1 MEFLKKLLGDDLY
14 SQLETKFNEYNS
26 TKTDKEKQIKL
37 ADIGSGNYV
46 EKNEY
51 EALNGQL
58 NGKQTELETANALIE
73 DLKKGNKS
81 NEDLQSKISEYEEQV
96 ADLRTQ
102 LEETK
107 LKSAVKVALMSENAV
122 DVDYLTFKLNESG
135 EAIELDENG
144 NIKGWQDKI
153 SNLKTKFPKMFESGD
168 SGGYKILGDNR
179 LPNGGGETVLT
190 RNDIL
195 KKPYAERAAL
205 YSENPDAYNEA
216 MSK

>member
-14 SQLETKFNEYNS
+14 SQLETKINEYNS

-107 LKSAVKVALMSENAV
+107 LKSAVKVARMSENAV

>member
-14 SQLETKFNEYNS
+14 SQLETKINEYNS

-81 NEDLQSKISEYEEQV
+81 NDDLQSKISEYEEQV

-122 DVDYLTFKLNESG
+122 DIDYLTFKLNESG

-168 SGGYKILGDNR
+168 SGEYKILGDNR

>member
-14 SQLETKFNEYNS
+14 SQLETKINEYNS

-96 ADLRTQ
+96 ADP
-102 LEETK
+102 
-107 LKSAVKVALMSENAV
+107 A
-122 DVDYLTFKLNESG
+122 D
-135 EAIELDENG
+135 
-144 NIKGWQDKI
+144 
-153 SNLKTKFPKMFESGD
+153 
-168 SGGYKILGDNR
+168 
-179 LPNGGGETVLT
+179 
-190 RNDIL
+190 
-195 KKPYAERAAL
+195 AA
-205 YSENPDAYNEA
+205 
-216 MSK
+216 

>member
-14 SQLETKFNEYNS
+14 SQLETKINEYNS

-81 NEDLQSKISEYEEQV
+81 NDDLQSKISEYEEQV

>member
-14 SQLETKFNEYNS
+14 SQLETKINEYNS

-81 NEDLQSKISEYEEQV
+81 NDDLQSKISEYEEQV
-96 ADLRTQ
+96 VDLRTQ

-107 LKSAVKVALMSENAV
+107 LKSTVKVALMSENAV

>member
-14 SQLETKFNEYNS
+14 SHLETKINEYNS

-81 NEDLQSKISEYEEQV
+81 NDDLQSKISEYEEQV
-96 ADLRTQ
+96 VDLRTQ

>member
-14 SQLETKFNEYNS
+14 SQLETKINEYNS

-135 EAIELDENG
+135 ETIELDENG

>member
-14 SQLETKFNEYNS
+14 SQLETKINEYNS

-37 ADIGSGNYV
+37 ADISSGNYV

-81 NEDLQSKISEYEEQV
+81 NDDLQSKISEYEEQV
-96 ADLRTQ
+96 VDLRTQ

>member
-14 SQLETKFNEYNS
+14 SQLETKINEYNS
-26 TKTDKEKQIKL
+26 TKTDKEKQIKQ

-81 NEDLQSKISEYEEQV
+81 NDDLQSKISEYEAQV
-96 ADLRTQ
+96 VDLRTQ

>member
-14 SQLETKFNEYNS
+14 QQLETKINEYNS

-81 NEDLQSKISEYEEQV
+81 NDDLQSKISEYEEQV
-96 ADLRTQ
+96 VDLRTQ

>member
-14 SQLETKFNEYNS
+14 SQLETKIIEYNS

-81 NEDLQSKISEYEEQV
+81 NDDLQSKISEYEEQV
-96 ADLRTQ
+96 VDLRTQ

>member
-14 SQLETKFNEYNS
+14 SQLETKINEYNS

-81 NEDLQSKISEYEEQV
+81 NDDLQSKISEYEEQV

-144 NIKGWQDKI
+144 HIKGWQDKI

-179 LPNGGGETVLT
+179 LPNGDGETVLT

>member
-14 SQLETKFNEYNS
+14 SQLETKINEYNS

-81 NEDLQSKISEYEEQV
+81 NDDLQSKISEYEEQV

-122 DVDYLTFKLNESG
+122 DIDYLTFKLNESG

>member
-14 SQLETKFNEYNS
+14 SQLETKINEYNS

-81 NEDLQSKISEYEEQV
+81 NDDLQSKISEYEEQV
-96 ADLRTQ
+96 VDLRTQ

-179 LPNGGGETVLT
+179 LPNGGGERVLT

>member
-14 SQLETKFNEYNS
+14 SQLETKINEYNS

-37 ADIGSGNYV
+37 VDIGSGNYV

-81 NEDLQSKISEYEEQV
+81 NDDLQSKISEYEEQV
-96 ADLRTQ
+96 VDLRTQ

-190 RNDIL
+190 TSRCL
-195 KKPYAERAAL
+195 LLSLP
-205 YSENPDAYNEA
+205 
-216 MSK
+216 

>member
-14 SQLETKFNEYNS
+14 SQLETKINEYNS

-81 NEDLQSKISEYEEQV
+81 NDDLQSKISEYEEQV
-96 ADLRTQ
+96 VDLRTQ

-153 SNLKTKFPKMFESGD
+153 TNLKTKFPKMFESGD

>member
-14 SQLETKFNEYNS
+14 SQLETKINEYNS

-81 NEDLQSKISEYEEQV
+81 NDDLQSKISEYEEQV

-144 NIKGWQDKI
+144 NIKGWPDKI